1 MTPTELKAHRIALGL
16 SRRDFAIALGL
27 SPANGY
33 NYIDRMENGRT
44 PISARVARQ
53 VSAMTRAKSGDET

>member
-16 SRRDFAIALGL
+16 SRREFAIALGL

-33 NYIDRMENGRT
+33 NYIGRMEGKDGVV
-44 PISARVARQ
+44 SARVARQ
-53 VSAMTRAKSGDET
+53 VSAMIRAKSGDER